1 MVPALGFLDLDALLL
16 ASGAQLMYLSALLEP
31 ETLYSAMLNI
41 RFVFDDAITAVD
53 QFVDRLTI
61 PSLPAAVFLMQQD
74 VL

>member
-1 MVPALGFLDLDALLL
+1 
-16 ASGAQLMYLSALLEP
+16 MYLSALLEP

-74 VL
+74 VLK